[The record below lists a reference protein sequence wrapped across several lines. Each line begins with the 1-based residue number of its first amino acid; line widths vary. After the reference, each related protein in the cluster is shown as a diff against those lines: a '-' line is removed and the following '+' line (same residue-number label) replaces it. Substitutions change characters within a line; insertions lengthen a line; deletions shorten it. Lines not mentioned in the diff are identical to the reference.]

1 MGWADELQDP
11 RGAASAAGPGPASA
25 AAADADV
32 HGAPADAAGGGVPG
46 GSEAQHPKPYRPPAA
61 RPAGAR
67 PLRSAAAEATDASYF
82 DSYGYLDIHR
92 TMLADKARRASP
104 SHDCM
109 SWHAPSCL
117 ERPHRYPPGCAVA
130 NPGSIST
137 PGAIAL
143 SCRVWSPGAPLITRA
158 ACMPVT
164 YSAACCC
171 FGHGCLFELSWDAS
185 RQACPGGV
193 QPCLGMEE

>member
-11 RGAASAAGPGPASA
+11 RGAASAAGTGPASA

-32 HGAPADAAGGGVPG
+32 HGAGAPG
-46 GSEAQHPKPYRPPAA
+46 GSEVQHAEPHRPHAA

-104 SHDCM
+104 RLARM
-109 SWHAPSCL
+109 S
-117 ERPHRYPPGCAVA
+117 
-130 NPGSIST
+130 
-137 PGAIAL
+137 
-143 SCRVWSPGAPLITRA
+143 
-158 ACMPVT
+158 
-164 YSAACCC
+164 
-171 FGHGCLFELSWDAS
+171 
-185 RQACPGGV
+185 
-193 QPCLGMEE
+193 